1 MSNTRKLLLF
11 VALLVYCLLF
21 QGVRGLYERDEGRY
35 TTVANEM
42 IVLNDYVHPHVNRE
56 YPHWTKPPLTYW
68 AIAGSL
74 NLFGHNEFAAR
85 LPGALAFF
93 VTILLVYGIARVF
106 IKERPWIAPLI
117 YASALFPFAASN
129 IVSTDNLL
137 TLWMAAT
144 MFAHVRASWSE
155 DKQMYT
161 PWMLA
166 MWAFLA
172 LAFLTKGPV
181 GLLPL
186 AVIGI
191 YAWLTPARKRH
202 GALPWILGIA
212 VFLAIAVPWFALIV
226 RDYPDLPG
234 YFIKDETLAR
244 VAGKHHRNAQWYG
257 AIVIYLPVLLLG
269 TLPWTWWMVRDGYR
283 SVRALLG
290 RGRHAIS
297 SMQDQSRFLLLW
309 FLCPLVVFVLIRS
322 RLPLYILPVFAPL
335 ALWLARRLSSRAEL
349 WTSRHIQ
356 LVGTWMVA
364 LLVLRGGMA
373 LVPSKHDAR
382 VIAQA
387 FASIPVEYDE
397 IVFYE
402 MPPQYGLSFYLGKD
416 VEAVENNTMSDEF
429 GETERRLWVV
439 DFGREVDLEEFVRK
453 NFGRQ
458 LAHVGRL
465 QPGQAIL
472 QELQVTGTKE

>member
-1 MSNTRKLLLF
+1 
-11 VALLVYCLLF
+11 
-21 QGVRGLYERDEGRY
+21 
-35 TTVANEM
+35 
-42 IVLNDYVHPHVNRE
+42 
-56 YPHWTKPPLTYW
+56 
-68 AIAGSL
+68 
-74 NLFGHNEFAAR
+74 
-85 LPGALAFF
+85 
-93 VTILLVYGIARVF
+93 
-106 IKERPWIAPLI
+106 
-117 YASALFPFAASN
+117 
-129 IVSTDNLL
+129 
-137 TLWMAAT
+137 
-144 MFAHVRASWSE
+144 
-155 DKQMYT
+155 
-161 PWMLA
+161 
-166 MWAFLA
+166 
-172 LAFLTKGPV
+172 
-181 GLLPL
+181 
-186 AVIGI
+186 
-191 YAWLTPARKRH
+191 
-202 GALPWILGIA
+202 
-212 VFLAIAVPWFALIV
+212 
-226 RDYPDLPG
+226 
-234 YFIKDETLAR
+234 
-244 VAGKHHRNAQWYG
+244 
-257 AIVIYLPVLLLG
+257 
-269 TLPWTWWMVRDGYR
+269 
-283 SVRALLG
+283 
-290 RGRHAIS
+290 
-297 SMQDQSRFLLLW
+297 
-309 FLCPLVVFVLIRS
+309 VFVLIRS